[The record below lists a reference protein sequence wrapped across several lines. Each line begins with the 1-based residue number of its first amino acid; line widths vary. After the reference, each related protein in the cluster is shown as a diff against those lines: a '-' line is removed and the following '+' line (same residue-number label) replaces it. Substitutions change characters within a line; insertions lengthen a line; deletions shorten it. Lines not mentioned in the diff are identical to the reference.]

1 MKTTIVNWRN
11 QNRTFSIK
19 TLHQNREEG
28 NNLAITLNSVLRV
41 ILDCEE
47 GEHSLDI
54 RYPYHYHLSDACYP
68 AVALDD
74 RKYRFVSDTVI
85 LDQKTTAS
93 TNGFWLPKQLFVIDL
108 FSKHYQTLLK

>member
-19 TLHQNREEG
+19 TFTLHQNREEG
-28 NNLAITLNSVLRV
+28 NNLAITSNSVLRV
-41 ILDCEE
+41 ILDGEE
-47 GEHSLDI
+47 GERSLDI

-85 LDQKTTAS
+85 LDH
-93 TNGFWLPKQLFVIDL
+93 KQHFN
-108 FSKHYQTLLK
+108 QQLLAAKANLCNRPFF